1 MVGGGGSKIQRI
13 DKAAIH
19 RICSGQVVLDLAA
32 AVKELVENS
41 LDAGATNIEIRL
53 KEYGAV
59 LIEVADNGSGISPDN
74 YQGLTLKYHTSKI
87 SEFSDLQSLSSFG
100 FRGEALSSLCAL
112 SNVSVT
118 TRTKEE
124 AIGTRLDYD
133 HSGAITS
140 QQSVA
145 RAVGTTVAVAK
156 LFAPLPVRHKEFTRN
171 IRREYG
177 RLLSILQAYALIAK
191 GVRIVCTNQVGKSGR
206 STVIQT
212 QGSGSVKDNVITVFG
227 IKTAACLE
235 PLELSAMDVGGQSVK
250 VEGFVSKPG
259 AGCGRASGDRQF
271 FYVNGRPVDL
281 PKISRLLNELYR
293 SFNSTQC
300 PMAVLNIM
308 LPTQSYDVNVTPDK
322 RKVFLHMEADFIVSL
337 RTALESVYAPDKY
350 KYALNNV
357 NPGGLNKKMSAAA
370 LDHGLVLCQKLQE
383 SPSSN
388 LELRLSGKSL
398 SPDAE
403 DDVTQDQEESLEL
416 VRANREDEKSEHDG
430 FQAEGEIMVVNK
442 MRFETPPQ
450 MMMKIQPSTPQQE
463 GKQAFPSFPSL
474 DRHSFQCKGAG
485 SVVVSPATTGANL
498 KARSLGHV
506 EVLSKTS
513 DRNMQKVVQS
523 QLTGFISQRR
533 GPCKEER
540 CVLASMLFN
549 LKDLS
554 VELEVMEPDNAEMV
568 ATMEPLHNLAQ
579 LSQVEKPT
587 VVEEDKD
594 GCCGDDDG
602 DGEGDPSLAPV
613 KPTLVIGMD
622 EAQEMD
628 LEERGGGGDTA
639 VKAIVRSEYDD
650 DEDSRPSA
658 PIRHIEK
665 EAAVTELLGTG
676 SQMPCSLGFAA
687 ATLDADGMDN
697 IGADKEAALMAAT
710 RELERSFNKA
720 DFKRMKVLGQFNL
733 GFILARL
740 DQDLFII
747 DQHASDEKFNFERLS
762 KTMVLNRQPLLRPMP
777 TELSAAEELIVT
789 THLQT
794 FRQNGFDFIEN
805 DEAPPGQRLCLS
817 AVPFSKN
824 ITFGIGDVQELVS
837 LLADEPAP
845 MMTEIANDG
854 PIPDRRET
862 AAPSLGRNWSFN
874 SVRPSR
880 VRGMLASRACRS
892 SIMIGD
898 ALSQKQME
906 QVLCH
911 LAELD
916 APWNC
921 PHGRP
926 TMRHLA
932 DLSSLCSQ

>member
-156 LFAPLPVRHKEFTRN
+156 LFAPLPVRYKEFTRN

-293 SFNSTQC
+293 SFNSSQC

-357 NPGGLNKKMSAAA
+357 NPGGLNKQMSAAA

-416 VRANREDEKSEHDG
+416 VRANQEDEKSEHDG

-442 MRFETPPQ
+442 MRFEMPPQ

-485 SVVVSPATTGANL
+485 SVVASPATTGVNL
-498 KARSLGHV
+498 KARSLGH
-506 EVLSKTS
+506 EVLRKTL

-540 CVLASMLFN
+540 
-549 LKDLS
+549 
-554 VELEVMEPDNAEMV
+554 EVMEPDNAEMAV
-568 ATMEPLHNLAQ
+568 TVEPLHNLAQ

-602 DGEGDPSLAPV
+602 DGEGDPSVAPV

-628 LEERGGGGDTA
+628 FEEKGGGGDTA

-650 DEDSRPSA
+650 DEDTRPSA

-665 EAAVTELLGTG
+665 EAAVTELLEKRLDMAQDVSVVQFNLDTLRKRTTIHLPHENTNSGRSSKRTR
-676 SQMPCSLGFAA
+676 GFAA

-805 DEAPPGQRLCLS
+805 DEAPPGRRLCLS

-824 ITFGIGDVQELVS
+824 ITFGIGD
-837 LLADEPAP
+837 
-845 MMTEIANDG
+845 
-854 PIPDRRET
+854 RRET
-862 AAPSLGRNWSFN
+862 GAPSLGRNWSFN

-932 DLSSLCSQ
+932 DLSSLCRQ

>member
-1 MVGGGGSKIQRI
+1 MVGGDGSKIQRI

-308 LPTQSYDVNVTPDK
+308 LPD
-322 RKVFLHMEADFIVSL
+322 RK
-337 RTALESVYAPDKY
+337 
-350 KYALNNV
+350 
-357 NPGGLNKKMSAAA
+357 
-370 LDHGLVLCQKLQE
+370 
-383 SPSSN
+383 
-388 LELRLSGKSL
+388 
-398 SPDAE
+398 
-403 DDVTQDQEESLEL
+403 
-416 VRANREDEKSEHDG
+416 
-430 FQAEGEIMVVNK
+430 
-442 MRFETPPQ
+442 
-450 MMMKIQPSTPQQE
+450 
-463 GKQAFPSFPSL
+463 
-474 DRHSFQCKGAG
+474 
-485 SVVVSPATTGANL
+485 SVV
-498 KARSLGHV
+498 
-506 EVLSKTS
+506 
-513 DRNMQKVVQS
+513 
-523 QLTGFISQRR
+523 
-533 GPCKEER
+533 
-540 CVLASMLFN
+540 
-549 LKDLS
+549 
-554 VELEVMEPDNAEMV
+554 
-568 ATMEPLHNLAQ
+568 
-579 LSQVEKPT
+579 
-587 VVEEDKD
+587 
-594 GCCGDDDG
+594 
-602 DGEGDPSLAPV
+602 
-613 KPTLVIGMD
+613 
-622 EAQEMD
+622 
-628 LEERGGGGDTA
+628 
-639 VKAIVRSEYDD
+639 
-650 DEDSRPSA
+650 
-658 PIRHIEK
+658 
-665 EAAVTELLGTG
+665 
-676 SQMPCSLGFAA
+676 
-687 ATLDADGMDN
+687 
-697 IGADKEAALMAAT
+697 
-710 RELERSFNKA
+710 
-720 DFKRMKVLGQFNL
+720 
-733 GFILARL
+733 
-740 DQDLFII
+740 
-747 DQHASDEKFNFERLS
+747 
-762 KTMVLNRQPLLRPMP
+762 
-777 TELSAAEELIVT
+777 
-789 THLQT
+789 
-794 FRQNGFDFIEN
+794 
-805 DEAPPGQRLCLS
+805 
-817 AVPFSKN
+817 
-824 ITFGIGDVQELVS
+824 
-837 LLADEPAP
+837 
-845 MMTEIANDG
+845 
-854 PIPDRRET
+854 
-862 AAPSLGRNWSFN
+862 
-874 SVRPSR
+874 
-880 VRGMLASRACRS
+880 
-892 SIMIGD
+892 
-898 ALSQKQME
+898 
-906 QVLCH
+906 
-911 LAELD
+911 
-916 APWNC
+916 
-921 PHGRP
+921 
-926 TMRHLA
+926 
-932 DLSSLCSQ
+932 